1 MAFIIALILFLAF
14 TANVAIGAIG
24 DAPLVGNVAELLVL
38 LAASTAFVVGILQQE
53 AKVKKGAKSPDTK
66 TS

>member
-14 TANVAIGAIG
+14 TANVTIGAIG
-24 DAPLVGNVAELLVL
+24 DAPLVGNVAELLML

-53 AKVKKGAKSPDTK
+53 AKAKRDAKSSD
-66 TS
+66 